1 LPGTPRRLFATPTF
15 SLVALARGAAI
26 ACVVLGGSVAPARA
40 ADRSAVYETQLLS
53 RAADGGFPNGPTR
66 NAVISQDGRVART
79 VAYESDASN
88 LVAGDG
94 NGLTDVF
101 AVSRAQPY
109 GDDGSLWRNGPTRLV
124 SRGLGGAPAN
134 GRSYGPSVS
143 GDASSAPGSA
153 ETPPRC
159 VAFVSEASNLVPG
172 DTNGRAD
179 AFVWWIDSGRLA
191 RISVDSRG
199 RQADGSSY
207 DVAVDGD
214 CTRVAFTSD
223 ATNLAQT
230 TSGGARN
237 PNYRLLRTG
246 ASAPAVKQVYVRV
259 IAAAR
264 KSDRG
269 LVGLTYLASA
279 SNRGV
284 PGDGDSFDPSWSLR
298 TDQVLAFT
306 SRASNLDARDGNGV
320 DDVYVSAAERRMRS
334 FGSGRKRRTLDPRVR
349 LVSVNPA
356 TGRAGNG
363 PSSEGVASDQSCS
376 VVFTTQ
382 ATDVVPGDAGPTAD
396 VARADIRGFLLRR
409 RILRVDPPGCRAIGD
424 GPAPRGDAIR
434 VTGVARG
441 SGASGQ
447 PEVAGGGDYV
457 VFASAGDGF
466 PGVTQSQRDANGV
479 QDAFL
484 WSGKRNVIRLQ
495 SATSADQGNRQLTL
509 PSTNPFPSQRI
520 NYVLFETAD
529 PFADLDL
536 VSRVRPAWLSARDA
550 TLAAAQTDPAFHQVY
565 LRYLGGV
572 NPAG

>member
-1 LPGTPRRLFATPTF
+1 MFTSTPFALACALLAVLFA
-15 SLVALARGAAI
+15 S
-26 ACVVLGGSVAPARA
+26 GSARA
-40 ADRSAVYETQLLS
+40 ADRSAGYDTQLLS

-66 NAVISQDGRVART
+66 NAVISQDARVART
-79 VAYESDASN
+79 VAFESDASN
-88 LVAGDG
+88 LVAGDA

-109 GDDGSLWRNGPTRLV
+109 GDGGEPWRNGPARLV
-124 SRGLGGAPAN
+124 SRGVGGAPAN
-134 GRSYGPSVS
+134 GRSWGPSIS
-143 GDASSAPGSA
+143 GDASSSPGRA

-179 AFVWWIDSGRLA
+179 AFVWWLDSGRVA
-191 RISVDSRG
+191 RVSVDSRG
-199 RQADGSSY
+199 RQSDGASS

-214 CTRVAFTSD
+214 CARVAFTSD

-230 TSGGARN
+230 TSGGARK
-237 PNYRLLRTG
+237 PNYRSLRTG
-246 ASAPAVKQVYVRV
+246 AGPSGVKQVYVRF
-259 IAAAR
+259 IGAPR
-264 KSDRG
+264 SSDRG

-279 SNRGV
+279 SDRGV

-320 DDVYVSAAERRMRS
+320 QDVYVSAAERRMRR
-334 FGSGRKRRTLDPRVR
+334 FGSGRKKRRLATLDPRVR

-382 ATDVVPGDAGPTAD
+382 ATDVVPGDDGPTAE

-409 RILRVDPPGCRAIGD
+409 RILRTDPPGCRAIGD
-424 GPAPRGDAIR
+424 GPAPRGDTIR
-434 VTGVARG
+434 VTSVARG
-441 SGASGQ
+441 RGPTAE

-457 VFASAGDGF
+457 VFSSAGDGF
-466 PGVTQSQRDANGV
+466 PGVLPSERDANGV

-495 SATSADQGNRQLTL
+495 SATPGDRGNRQLTL

-529 PFADLDL
+529 PFADVDL
-536 VSRVRPAWLSARDA
+536 VSRVRPAWLAAPNA
-550 TLAAAQTDPAFHQVY
+550 TLAAARTDPAYHQVY
-565 LRYLGGV
+565 LRYLGGLIV
-572 NPAG
+572 PE